1 VGALQEI
8 RWLIVGPRLGPE
20 AIPARSFQH
29 DAMVERLIR
38 VDVSDTHGKRCFNP
52 NLISYLA
59 FAISEF
65 RVNWLGELSSAKEFN
80 VTELVKS
87 WDRTELISVRPGE
100 ILFREGDE
108 GHALYIVEKGN
119 LRVMSGSVVYE
130 TVTAGGILGEM
141 ALIDE
146 GAPRSASVIAV
157 SHAQLWEIDTDKFRS
172 MVASDPN
179 FAITVMR
186 TMARRLRI
194 MNQRYRP
201 GAW

>member
-1 VGALQEI
+1 MGALQEI

-130 TVTAGGILGEM
+130 TVTVGGILGEM

-157 SHAQLWEIDTDKFRS
+157 SHAQLWEIDTDRFRS

-201 GAW
+201 GAR

>member
-1 VGALQEI
+1 
-8 RWLIVGPRLGPE
+8 
-20 AIPARSFQH
+20 
-29 DAMVERLIR
+29 MVERLVR

-52 NLISYLA
+52 NLISYLT

-100 ILFREGDE
+100 ILFHEGDE

-130 TVTAGGILGEM
+130 TVTVGGILGEM

-157 SHAQLWEIDTDKFRS
+157 SHAQLWEIDTDRFRS

-201 GAW
+201 GAR

>member
-1 VGALQEI
+1 MGALQEI

-20 AIPARSFQH
+20 AIPARSFHH

-65 RVNWLGELSSAKEFN
+65 RVNCLGELSSAKEFN

-157 SHAQLWEIDTDKFRS
+157 SHAQLWEIDTDRFRS

-201 GAW
+201 GAR

>member
-1 VGALQEI
+1 
-8 RWLIVGPRLGPE
+8 
-20 AIPARSFQH
+20 
-29 DAMVERLIR
+29 MVERLVR

-157 SHAQLWEIDTDKFRS
+157 SHAQLWEIDTDRFRS

-201 GAW
+201 GAR

>member
-1 VGALQEI
+1 MGALQEI

-29 DAMVERLIR
+29 GAMVERLVR

-52 NLISYLA
+52 NLISYLT

-65 RVNWLGELSSAKEFN
+65 RVNCLGELSSAKEFN

-100 ILFREGDE
+100 ILFHEGDE

-130 TVTAGGILGEM
+130 TVTVGGILGEM

-157 SHAQLWEIDTDKFRS
+157 SHAQLWEIDTDRFRS

-201 GAW
+201 GAR

>member
-1 VGALQEI
+1 
-8 RWLIVGPRLGPE
+8 
-20 AIPARSFQH
+20 
-29 DAMVERLIR
+29 M
-38 VDVSDTHGKRCFNP
+38 
-52 NLISYLA
+52 
-59 FAISEF
+59 
-65 RVNWLGELSSAKEFN
+65 
-80 VTELVKS
+80 
-87 WDRTELISVRPGE
+87 
-100 ILFREGDE
+100 
-108 GHALYIVEKGN
+108 
-119 LRVMSGSVVYE
+119 VYE

-201 GAW
+201 GAR

>member
-20 AIPARSFQH
+20 AIPARFFQH

-157 SHAQLWEIDTDKFRS
+157 SHAQLWEIDTDRFRS

-201 GAW
+201 GAR

>member
-1 VGALQEI
+1 MGALQEI
-8 RWLIVGPRLGPE
+8 RLADRRASLRAGSNS
-20 AIPARSFQH
+20 ARSFQH
-29 DAMVERLIR
+29 GARIERSVR
-38 VDVSDTHGKRCFNP
+38 VGVSDTHGKRCFNP
-52 NLISYLA
+52 NLISYPA

-100 ILFREGDE
+100 ILFHEGDE

-157 SHAQLWEIDTDKFRS
+157 SHAQLWEIDTDRFRS

-201 GAW
+201 GAR

>member
-1 VGALQEI
+1 
-8 RWLIVGPRLGPE
+8 
-20 AIPARSFQH
+20 
-29 DAMVERLIR
+29 MVERLVR

-65 RVNWLGELSSAKEFN
+65 RVNWLGELSSAKELN

-100 ILFREGDE
+100 ILFHEGDE

-130 TVTAGGILGEM
+130 TVTVGGILGEM

-157 SHAQLWEIDTDKFRS
+157 SHAQLWEIDTDRFRS

-201 GAW
+201 GAG

>member
-1 VGALQEI
+1 
-8 RWLIVGPRLGPE
+8 
-20 AIPARSFQH
+20 
-29 DAMVERLIR
+29 
-38 VDVSDTHGKRCFNP
+38 
-52 NLISYLA
+52 
-59 FAISEF
+59 
-65 RVNWLGELSSAKEFN
+65 VNWLGELSSAKEFN

>member
-130 TVTAGGILGEM
+130 TVTVGGILGEM

-157 SHAQLWEIDTDKFRS
+157 SHAQLWEIDTDRFRS

-201 GAW
+201 GAR

>member
-1 VGALQEI
+1 MGALQEI

-52 NLISYLA
+52 NLISYPA

-157 SHAQLWEIDTDKFRS
+157 SHAQLWEIDTDRFRS

-201 GAW
+201 GAR

>member
-1 VGALQEI
+1 MGALQEI

-20 AIPARSFQH
+20 AIPARSFRH

-108 GHALYIVEKGN
+108 GHALYIVEKGK
-119 LRVMSGSVVYE
+119 S
-130 TVTAGGILGEM
+130 AGHE
-141 ALIDE
+141 
-146 GAPRSASVIAV
+146 R
-157 SHAQLWEIDTDKFRS
+157 
-172 MVASDPN
+172 
-179 FAITVMR
+179 
-186 TMARRLRI
+186 
-194 MNQRYRP
+194 
-201 GAW
+201 

>member
-1 VGALQEI
+1 MGALQEI
-8 RWLIVGPRLGPE
+8 RWLIAGPRLGPE

-29 DAMVERLIR
+29 GAMVERLVR
-38 VDVSDTHGKRCFNP
+38 VDVSDIHGKRCFNP

-100 ILFREGDE
+100 ILFHEGDE

-130 TVTAGGILGEM
+130 TVTVGGILGEM

-157 SHAQLWEIDTDKFRS
+157 SHAQLWEIDTDRFRS

-201 GAW
+201 GAR

>member
-1 VGALQEI
+1 MGALQEI

-20 AIPARSFQH
+20 AIPARSFHH
-29 DAMVERLIR
+29 DARVERLIR

-157 SHAQLWEIDTDKFRS
+157 SHAQLWEIDTDRFRS

-201 GAW
+201 GAR

>member
-1 VGALQEI
+1 MGALQEI

-52 NLISYLA
+52 KLISYLA

-157 SHAQLWEIDTDKFRS
+157 SHAQLWEIDTDRFRS

-201 GAW
+201 GAR

>member
-1 VGALQEI
+1 MGALQEI

-52 NLISYLA
+52 NLISYLT

-157 SHAQLWEIDTDKFRS
+157 SHAQLWEIDTDRFRS

-201 GAW
+201 GAR

>member
-1 VGALQEI
+1 
-8 RWLIVGPRLGPE
+8 
-20 AIPARSFQH
+20 
-29 DAMVERLIR
+29 M
-38 VDVSDTHGKRCFNP
+38 
-52 NLISYLA
+52 
-59 FAISEF
+59 
-65 RVNWLGELSSAKEFN
+65 
-80 VTELVKS
+80 TELVKS

-157 SHAQLWEIDTDKFRS
+157 SHAQLWEIDTDRFRS